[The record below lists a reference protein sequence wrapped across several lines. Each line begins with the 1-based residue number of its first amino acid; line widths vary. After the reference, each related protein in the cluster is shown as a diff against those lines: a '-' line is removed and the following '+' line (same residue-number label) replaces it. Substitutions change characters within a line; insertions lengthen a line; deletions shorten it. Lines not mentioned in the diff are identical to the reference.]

1 MDRKTLDMLSRKKT
15 GVAVLMF
22 TSVSGNRITEK
33 ELNDFNSQYPSL
45 DVRIT
50 DEFHDRFMILDR
62 RQMYHIGASI
72 KDAGKKAFEIST
84 NEDPKILECILSR
97 LDMSD

>member
-1 MDRKTLDMLSRKKT
+1 MLFRSA
-15 GVAVLMF
+15 GVSVLMF
-22 TSVSGNRITEK
+22 TSASGNRITDK
-33 ELNDFNSQYPSL
+33 ELNDFNAQYPSL

-50 DEFHDRFMILDR
+50 DEFHDRFLILDR
-62 RQMYHIGASI
+62 KNMYHIGASI

-84 NEDPKILECILSR
+84 NEDPKILEGILDR

>member
-1 MDRKTLDMLSRKKT
+1 MEE
-15 GVAVLMF
+15 
-22 TSVSGNRITEK
+22 N
-33 ELNDFNSQYPSL
+33 
-45 DVRIT
+45 
-50 DEFHDRFMILDR
+50 MILIDE
-62 RQMYHIGASI
+62 ASI